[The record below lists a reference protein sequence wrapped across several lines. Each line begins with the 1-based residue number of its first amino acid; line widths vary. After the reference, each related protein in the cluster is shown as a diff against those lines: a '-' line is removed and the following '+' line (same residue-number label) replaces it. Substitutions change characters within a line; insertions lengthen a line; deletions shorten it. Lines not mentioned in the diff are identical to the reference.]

1 MYKARYRRIL
11 GFFARMLLGFLWW
24 DILLPRVGFRKAG
37 RRSLPRRM
45 RQAASSFRVLAI
57 QMGGVMIKV
66 GQFLSARLDVLPL
79 EVTDELSGLQDEVAP
94 EPFENVR
101 KVVESE
107 FGESLETLFAEFDV
121 QPRASASIGQ
131 VHGARLLS
139 GEGSDTTCESM
150 PVVVKVQRPDIEK
163 LVEVDLNALRVVSR
177 WLMYYKPISKRA
189 NVPVILEEF
198 SRSLHEEIDYLT
210 EGKNAETFAENFAD
224 EPDILVPKVCWS
236 RTTRRVLTLEDVQA
250 IKITDYEAI
259 DAAGVSRKE
268 VADRLFDTYLK
279 QIFEDRFFH
288 ADPHPGNLFVLP
300 ESSDEAKVNRP
311 WKLVFV
317 DFGMVGRVPSSLFD
331 GLREGLIGLATKDSK
346 RIIHAYQL
354 MGILLPGADVQIL
367 EQIGDRLFE
376 RFWGK
381 STTDMMDM
389 HPEEAHQFVQE
400 FGEVLYELPF
410 QAPENMILFVRCLG
424 ILSGMC
430 TGLNPDFNLWSGLSP
445 YAARLV
451 AAEGKGKVQTVL
463 KEAEKILQ
471 TIISLPGRT
480 EQLISRIERGE
491 LRVQDPEG
499 KKQLTRLNRSVR
511 KTAGAVVFAAFF
523 LGSIQLYMAD
533 AGVMTWVAL
542 AASGLTLIWMIF
554 S

>member
-24 DILLPRVGFRKAG
+24 DILLPRIGLRKLG
-37 RRSLPRRM
+37 RRSLRRRM
-45 RQAASSFRVLAI
+45 RQAAVSFRVLAI

-66 GQFLSARLDVLPL
+66 GQFLSARLDVLPSDI
-79 EVTDELSGLQDEVAP
+79 TDELAGLQDEVAP

-107 FGESLETLFAEFDV
+107 FGESLEALFAEFDI

-139 GEGSDTTCESM
+139 GEGNDATCDGMS
-150 PVVVKVQRPDIEK
+150 VVVKVQRPDIEK
-163 LVEVDLNALRVVSR
+163 LVEVDLNALRMVGR

-224 EPDILVPKVCWS
+224 ESEIWVPKVCWT

-259 DAAGVSRKE
+259 DAAGVSRAE

-288 ADPHPGNLFVLP
+288 ADPHPGNLFVYP
-300 ESSDEAKVNRP
+300 EPDDEARTNRT

-317 DFGMVGRVPSSLFD
+317 DFGMVGRVPSNLFD
-331 GLREGLIGLATKDSK
+331 GLREGLIGLATQDSK

-354 MGILLPGADVQIL
+354 MGILLPGADVETL
-367 EQIGDRLFE
+367 EQMGDSLFE

-381 STTDMMDM
+381 STSEMMDM

-400 FGEVLYELPF
+400 FGEVLYDLPF
-410 QAPENMILFVRCLG
+410 QAPENMVLFVRCLG
-424 ILSGMC
+424 ILSGLC
-430 TGLNPDFNLWSGLSP
+430 TGLNPDFNLWLGLGP
-445 YAARLV
+445 YADRLV

-463 KEAEKILQ
+463 KEVEKVLQ

-480 EQLISRIERGE
+480 ERLFSRIEKGE

-499 KKQLTRLNRSVR
+499 KKQLFRLNRSVR
-511 KTAGAVVFAAFF
+511 KLAGAVIFAALFM
-523 LGSIQLYMAD
+523 GAVQLYL
-533 AGVMTWVAL
+533 AGVGVETWMVL
-542 AASGLTLIWMIF
+542 AASGLALIWVIF

>member
-1 MYKARYRRIL
+1 
-11 GFFARMLLGFLWW
+11 MLLGFLWW
-24 DILLPRVGFRKAG
+24 DILLPRLGLRKLG
-37 RRSLPRRM
+37 RRSLRRRM
-45 RQAASSFRVLAI
+45 RQAAASFRVLAI

-66 GQFLSARLDVLPL
+66 GQFLSARLDVLPSDI
-79 EVTDELSGLQDEVAP
+79 TDELAGLQDEVAP

-107 FGESLETLFAEFDV
+107 FGESLEALFAEFDI

-139 GEGSDTTCESM
+139 GEGNDATCDGMS
-150 PVVVKVQRPDIEK
+150 VVVKVQRPDIEK
-163 LVEVDLNALRVVSR
+163 LVEVDLNALRMVGR

-210 EGKNAETFAENFAD
+210 EGKNAETFAENFAN
-224 EPDILVPKVCWS
+224 ESEIWVPKVCWT

-259 DAAGVSRKE
+259 DAAGVSRAE

-288 ADPHPGNLFVLP
+288 ADPHPGNLFVFP
-300 ESSDEAKVNRP
+300 EPGDEARTNRT

-317 DFGMVGRVPSSLFD
+317 DFGMVGRVPSNLFD
-331 GLREGLIGLATKDSK
+331 GLREGLIGLATQDSK

-354 MGILLPGADVQIL
+354 MGILLPGADVETL
-367 EQIGDRLFE
+367 EQMGDSLFE

-381 STTDMMDM
+381 STSEMMDM

-400 FGEVLYELPF
+400 FGEVLYDLPF
-410 QAPENMILFVRCLG
+410 QAPENMVLFVRCLG
-424 ILSGMC
+424 ILSGLC
-430 TGLNPDFNLWSGLSP
+430 TGLNPNFNLWLGLGP
-445 YAARLV
+445 YADRLV

-463 KEAEKILQ
+463 KEVEKVLQ

-480 EQLISRIERGE
+480 ERLFSRIEKGE

-499 KKQLTRLNRSVR
+499 KKQLFRLNRSVR
-511 KTAGAVVFAAFF
+511 KLAGAVIFAALFM
-523 LGSIQLYMAD
+523 GAVQLYL
-533 AGVMTWVAL
+533 AGVGVETWVVL
-542 AASGLTLIWMIF
+542 AVSGLALIWVIF

>member
-24 DILLPRVGFRKAG
+24 DILLPRIGLRKLG
-37 RRSLPRRM
+37 RRSLRRRM
-45 RQAASSFRVLAI
+45 RQAAVSFRVLAI

-66 GQFLSARLDVLPL
+66 GQFLSARLDVLPSDI
-79 EVTDELSGLQDEVAP
+79 TDELAGLQDEVAP

-107 FGESLETLFAEFDV
+107 FGESLEALFAEFDI

-139 GEGSDTTCESM
+139 GEGNDATCDGMS
-150 PVVVKVQRPDIEK
+150 VVVKVQRPDIEK
-163 LVEVDLNALRVVSR
+163 LVEVDLNALRMVGR

-224 EPDILVPKVCWS
+224 ESEIWVPKVCWT

-259 DAAGVSRKE
+259 DAAGVSRAE

-288 ADPHPGNLFVLP
+288 ADPHPGNLFVFP
-300 ESSDEAKVNRP
+300 EPGDEARTNRT

-317 DFGMVGRVPSSLFD
+317 DFGMVGRVPSNLFD
-331 GLREGLIGLATKDSK
+331 GLREGLIGLATQDSK

-354 MGILLPGADVQIL
+354 MGILLPGADVETL
-367 EQIGDRLFE
+367 EQMGDSLFE

-381 STTDMMDM
+381 STSEMMDM

-400 FGEVLYELPF
+400 FGEVLYDLPF
-410 QAPENMILFVRCLG
+410 QAPENMVLFVRCLG
-424 ILSGMC
+424 ILSGLC
-430 TGLNPDFNLWSGLSP
+430 TGLNPDFNLWLGLGP
-445 YAARLV
+445 YADRLV

-463 KEAEKILQ
+463 KEVEKVLQ

-480 EQLISRIERGE
+480 ERLFSRIEKGE

-499 KKQLTRLNRSVR
+499 KKQLFRLNRSVR
-511 KTAGAVVFAAFF
+511 KLAGAVIFAALFM
-523 LGSIQLYMAD
+523 GAVQLYL
-533 AGVMTWVAL
+533 AGVGVETWMVL
-542 AASGLTLIWMIF
+542 AASGLALIWVIF

>member
-1 MYKARYRRIL
+1 
-11 GFFARMLLGFLWW
+11 MLLGFLWW
-24 DILLPRVGFRKAG
+24 DILLPRIGLRKLG
-37 RRSLPRRM
+37 RRSLRRRM
-45 RQAASSFRVLAI
+45 RQAAASFRVLAI

-66 GQFLSARLDVLPL
+66 GQFLSARLDVLPSDI
-79 EVTDELSGLQDEVAP
+79 TDELAGLQDEVAP

-107 FGESLETLFAEFDV
+107 FGESLETLFAEFDI

-139 GEGSDTTCESM
+139 GEGNDATCDGMS
-150 PVVVKVQRPDIEK
+150 VVVKVQRPDIEK
-163 LVEVDLNALRVVSR
+163 LVEVDLNALRMVGR

-224 EPDILVPKVCWS
+224 ESEIWVPKVCWT

-259 DAAGVSRKE
+259 DAAGVSRAE

-288 ADPHPGNLFVLP
+288 ADPHPGNLFVFP
-300 ESSDEAKVNRP
+300 EPGDEARTNRT

-317 DFGMVGRVPSSLFD
+317 DFGMVGRVPSNLFD
-331 GLREGLIGLATKDSK
+331 GLREGLIGLATQDSK

-354 MGILLPGADVQIL
+354 MGILLPGADVETL
-367 EQIGDRLFE
+367 EQMGDSLFE

-381 STTDMMDM
+381 STSEMMDM

-400 FGEVLYELPF
+400 FGEVLYDLPF
-410 QAPENMILFVRCLG
+410 QAPENMVLFVRCLG
-424 ILSGMC
+424 ILSGLC
-430 TGLNPDFNLWSGLSP
+430 TGLNPDFNLWLGLGP
-445 YAARLV
+445 YADRLV

-463 KEAEKILQ
+463 KEVEKVLQ

-480 EQLISRIERGE
+480 ERLFSRIEKGE

-499 KKQLTRLNRSVR
+499 KKQLFRLNRSVR
-511 KTAGAVVFAAFF
+511 KLAGAVIFAALFM
-523 LGSIQLYMAD
+523 GAVQLYL
-533 AGVMTWVAL
+533 AGVGVETWVIL
-542 AASGLTLIWMIF
+542 AASGLALIWVIF
-554 S
+554 L

>member
-1 MYKARYRRIL
+1 
-11 GFFARMLLGFLWW
+11 MLLGFLWW
-24 DILLPRVGFRKAG
+24 DILLPRIGLRKLG
-37 RRSLPRRM
+37 RRSLRRRM
-45 RQAASSFRVLAI
+45 RQAAVSFRVLAI

-66 GQFLSARLDVLPL
+66 GQFLSARLDVLPSDI
-79 EVTDELSGLQDEVAP
+79 TDELAGLQDEVAP

-107 FGESLETLFAEFDV
+107 FGESLETLFAEFDI

-139 GEGSDTTCESM
+139 GEGNDATCDGMS
-150 PVVVKVQRPDIEK
+150 VVVKVQRPDIEK
-163 LVEVDLNALRVVSR
+163 LVEVDLNALRMVGR

-224 EPDILVPKVCWS
+224 ESEIWVPKVCWT

-259 DAAGVSRKE
+259 DAAGVSRAE

-288 ADPHPGNLFVLP
+288 ADPHPGNLFVFP
-300 ESSDEAKVNRP
+300 EPGEEARTNRT

-317 DFGMVGRVPSSLFD
+317 DFGMVGRVPSNLFD
-331 GLREGLIGLATKDSK
+331 GLREGLIGLATQDSK

-354 MGILLPGADVQIL
+354 MGILLPGADVETL
-367 EQIGDRLFE
+367 EQMGDSLFE

-381 STTDMMDM
+381 STSEMMDM

-400 FGEVLYELPF
+400 FGEVLYDLPF
-410 QAPENMILFVRCLG
+410 QAPENMVLFVRCLG
-424 ILSGMC
+424 ILSGLC
-430 TGLNPDFNLWSGLSP
+430 TGLNPDFNLWLGLGP
-445 YAARLV
+445 YADRLV

-463 KEAEKILQ
+463 KEVEKVLQ

-480 EQLISRIERGE
+480 ERLFSRIEKGE

-499 KKQLTRLNRSVR
+499 KKQLFRLNRSVR
-511 KTAGAVVFAAFF
+511 KLAGAVIFAALFM
-523 LGSIQLYMAD
+523 GAVQLYL
-533 AGVMTWVAL
+533 AGVGVETWMVL
-542 AASGLTLIWMIF
+542 AASGLALIWVIF

>member
-1 MYKARYRRIL
+1 
-11 GFFARMLLGFLWW
+11 MLLGFLWW
-24 DILLPRVGFRKAG
+24 DILLPRIGLRKLG
-37 RRSLPRRM
+37 RRSLRRRM
-45 RQAASSFRVLAI
+45 RQAAVSFRVLAI

-66 GQFLSARLDVLPL
+66 GQFLSARLDVLPSDI
-79 EVTDELSGLQDEVAP
+79 TDELAGLQDEVAP

-107 FGESLETLFAEFDV
+107 FGESLEALFAEFDI

-139 GEGSDTTCESM
+139 GEGNDATCDGMS
-150 PVVVKVQRPDIEK
+150 VVVKVQRPDIEK
-163 LVEVDLNALRVVSR
+163 LVEVDLNALRMVGR

-224 EPDILVPKVCWS
+224 ESEIWVPKVCWT

-259 DAAGVSRKE
+259 DAAGVSRAE

-288 ADPHPGNLFVLP
+288 ADPHPGNLFVYP
-300 ESSDEAKVNRP
+300 EPDDEARTNRT

-317 DFGMVGRVPSSLFD
+317 DFGMVGRVPSNLFD
-331 GLREGLIGLATKDSK
+331 GLREGLIGLATQDSK

-354 MGILLPGADVQIL
+354 MGILLPGADVETL
-367 EQIGDRLFE
+367 EQMGDSLFE

-381 STTDMMDM
+381 STSEMMDM

-400 FGEVLYELPF
+400 FGEVLYDLPF
-410 QAPENMILFVRCLG
+410 QAPENMVLFVRCLG
-424 ILSGMC
+424 ILSGLC
-430 TGLNPDFNLWSGLSP
+430 TGLNPDFNLWLGLGP
-445 YAARLV
+445 YADRLV

-463 KEAEKILQ
+463 KEVEKVLQ

-480 EQLISRIERGE
+480 ERLFSRIEKGE

-499 KKQLTRLNRSVR
+499 KKQLFRLNRSVR
-511 KTAGAVVFAAFF
+511 KLAGAVIFAALFM
-523 LGSIQLYMAD
+523 GAVQLYL
-533 AGVMTWVAL
+533 AGVGVETWMVL
-542 AASGLTLIWMIF
+542 AASGLALIWVIF

>member
-1 MYKARYRRIL
+1 
-11 GFFARMLLGFLWW
+11 
-24 DILLPRVGFRKAG
+24 
-37 RRSLPRRM
+37 
-45 RQAASSFRVLAI
+45 
-57 QMGGVMIKV
+57 
-66 GQFLSARLDVLPL
+66 
-79 EVTDELSGLQDEVAP
+79 
-94 EPFENVR
+94 
-101 KVVESE
+101 
-107 FGESLETLFAEFDV
+107 LETLFAEFDV